1 MELITQEERKSDTV
15 ISRDSVEFKLS
26 IRMLTS
32 NVVLLLTLIKAEKT
46 CEEKT
51 LRT

>member
-1 MELITQEERKSDTV
+1 MELITQADTV
-15 ISRDSVEFKLS
+15 ILRDPLEFKLS
-26 IRMLTS
+26 VRMFLN